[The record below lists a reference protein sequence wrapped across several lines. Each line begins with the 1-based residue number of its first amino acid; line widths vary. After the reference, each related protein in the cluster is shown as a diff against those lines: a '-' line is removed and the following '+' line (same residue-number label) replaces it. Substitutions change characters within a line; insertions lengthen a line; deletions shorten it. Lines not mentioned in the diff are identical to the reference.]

1 MLDER
6 SQARPTHIP
15 HERREDVIALPGLHH
30 PKPAHLP
37 QLLNGGGLHH
47 MAIRSLLINTGVDVA
62 KHNANRT
69 LRVDEHIA
77 EIGSDGYRVL
87 PGHRSGGSL
96 ELKVCE
102 EFAMKLDGSFI

>member
-1 MLDER
+1 MNEHRAGLV
-6 SQARPTHIP
+6 SQAY
-15 HERREDVIALPGLHH
+15 
-30 PKPAHLP
+30 
-37 QLLNGGGLHH
+37 
-47 MAIRSLLINTGVDVA
+47 
-62 KHNANRT
+62 KHDANST

-102 EFAMKLDGSFI
+102 EFAVKLDGSFI